1 MLQPFPN
8 VIQGVEDHP
17 VLGEGTHQVPVP
29 HPTQAVF
36 RDQTQLGPDA
46 AGILEP
52 DLVLLS
58 PLVHVPEPGG
68 LDRLVEPDGSIV
80 AGGQGDG
87 VLVGDCLLYTS
98 PSPRD

>member
-58 PLVHVPEPGG
+58 PSSTY
-68 LDRLVEPDGSIV
+68 RN
-80 AGGQGDG
+80 QGAWTD
-87 VLVGDCLLYTS
+87 S
-98 PSPRD
+98 SNRMAA

>member
-52 DLVLLS
+52 DLVLLP

-80 AGGQGDG
+80 AGGQ
-87 VLVGDCLLYTS
+87 
-98 PSPRD
+98 